1 MSHRSFIWAFFIVT
15 EITLTSISFY
25 LISIAPEKCSLAA
38 KSNQTQLSKAWMV
51 IFHIRLFGIQAGD
64 QHRVKQSENWKYN
77 IQKRQ
82 FNDICISYLLK
93 LLILLQW
100 SFIVAALTVT
110 GSCLWFLCINQSSR
124 VFTYPAVVLLG
135 FGSSAMFV
143 NALGFAT
150 ELIGDNKVSWRTL
163 YFGFYLNFHKTYDN
177 YTNPIV
183 L

>member
-1 MSHRSFIWAFFIVT
+1 
-15 EITLTSISFY
+15 
-25 LISIAPEKCSLAA
+25 
-38 KSNQTQLSKAWMV
+38 MV
-51 IFHIRLFGIQAGD
+51 IFHVRLFGIYVGD
-64 QHRVKQSENWKYN
+64 QHRD
-77 IQKRQ
+77 QKTGIRKRE

-93 LLILLQW
+93 LLILFQW

-110 GSCLWFLCINQSSR
+110 GSCLWFLRITQSTK

-135 FGSSAMFV
+135 LGSSAMLV

-163 YFGFYLNFHKTYDN
+163 YFGFDLNFHRTYDN